1 MNNNN
6 TEIFKY
12 WRLFFYITWV
22 SLILV
27 TYKSLSLKEQLSNV
41 NRDNNVLI
49 DMLKQSQ
56 STKTSDRATYLPR
69 RS

>member
-27 TYKSLSLKEQLSNV
+27 TYKSLSLKEQLISAD
-41 NRDNNVLI
+41 RDNSVLI
-49 DMLKQSQ
+49 DKLKQYQ
-56 STKTSDRATYLPR
+56 SSKTSDRATYLPP

>member
-27 TYKSLSLKEQLSNV
+27 TYKSLSLKAELSDA
-41 NRDNNVLI
+41 NRDNTVLI
-49 DMLKQSQ
+49 GKLKQYQ
-56 STKTSDRATYLPR
+56 SSKTSDRATYLPP